1 MSFRIEKGLFKF
13 DFFDFYAILGI
24 PVDAKPDEI
33 RKRYLKIAQVL
44 HPDRCKAETA
54 ADKQRAS
61 QMFSKLVNPAYEQL
75 FKDKGRNEYVIVLSR
90 MGKRLASDPSKVQ
103 IQSEAAKQLSQ
114 AGGNLDHVY
123 KTSVQKLAAQQ
134 YESLEGAL
142 DFIGQISEL
151 NMVYLMKKD
160 GDVAKKAP
168 GAPPPAA
175 AKASSPTSGGVAP
188 PPVEEKKAEQPQA
201 SVAVEAYCRRA
212 EEYMAKNVI
221 AKAVL
226 ELRDAL
232 QQEPN
237 NSRCH
242 GLLGMAYL
250 RQNQATLAK
259 IHITKALELNPQEPN
274 ALKGKEILDKH
285 AQKTAANASK
295 TGGQPAKSPPG
306 KTPPGKP
313 DDKQGGG
320 GLFGG
325 FFGGKKK

>member
-75 FKDKGRNEYVIVLSR
+75 FKDKGRNEYIIVLGR

-142 DFIGQISEL
+142 DLIGQISEL

-160 GDVAKKAP
+160 GDVAKKAAGAPSGSTVIKSGVP
-168 GAPPPAA
+168 GTPPPA
-175 AKASSPTSGGVAP
+175 
-188 PPVEEKKAEQPQA
+188 EEKKAEQPQA

-250 RQNQATLAK
+250 RQNQATMAK
-259 IHITKALELNPQEPN
+259 IHITKALQLNPQEPN
-274 ALKGKEILDKH
+274 ALKGKEILDKY

-295 TGGQPAKSPPG
+295 SGAPPAKSPPG

-325 FFGGKKK
+325 IFGGKKK

>member
-188 PPVEEKKAEQPQA
+188 PPAEEKKAEQPQA

-250 RQNQATLAK
+250 RQNQGTMAK
-259 IHITKALELNPQEPN
+259 IHITKALQLNPQEPN
-274 ALKGKEILDKH
+274 ALKGKEILDKY

-295 TGGQPAKSPPG
+295 SGGQPAKSPPG
-306 KTPPGKP
+306 KTSQGKP

-325 FFGGKKK
+325 LFGGKKK